1 LRYNELVTTKGVLQ
15 VVVFIWIGD
24 VLLTSLQWVDNGS
37 FVRNMQIAI
46 FLLCTL
52 VTCFAHF
59 KIFRIIRRHQRQIT
73 EQNQASNASNASY
86 LAQKKLAK
94 NITYIVGFYLVF
106 NMPVLVVQMYQFTG
120 GEISSLN
127 VFSWVETIA
136 FAKSSVNPVVCG
148 WRNKD
153 IREGIRKI
161 LRKCLFLKTPA
172 PVLALEEITEQRA

>member
-1 LRYNELVTTKGVLQ
+1 
-15 VVVFIWIGD
+15 
-24 VLLTSLQWVDNGS
+24 
-37 FVRNMQIAI
+37 
-46 FLLCTL
+46 
-52 VTCFAHF
+52 
-59 KIFRIIRRHQRQIT
+59 
-73 EQNQASNASNASY
+73 